1 MRIKILASLL
11 LAGSAL
17 LVYAFGPQQE
27 PAPKISDV
35 KPPEE
40 QIRKMKDG
48 TVRLGEITLDPRKK
62 EISFSGYLNPPD
74 QGTLEVLIVSPKP
87 IGRAHEGLV
96 VTTASPY
103 QLEAM
108 LLLLGADNTIKRKHK
123 NKKGSLINIDLEW
136 KDDNGSL
143 HRDPIEKWV
152 MDERT
157 KKIMQRKGFYFT
169 GSSFYEGIYQAEGN
183 GNLCLLYSNTGATV
197 LDCADKDSNNDILYT
212 TNPVMLKP
220 GAYKE
225 VRVIM
230 SLRKER

>member
-1 MRIKILASLL
+1 MKFKILILTIL
-11 LAGSAL
+11 TGSI

-27 PAPKISDV
+27 PAPQVSDV

-40 QIRKMKDG
+40 QIRRMADG
-48 TVRLGEITLDPRKK
+48 TVKLGEITFDPRKK
-62 EISFSGYLNPPD
+62 EVSFMGHLNPPD

-96 VTTASPY
+96 ITTASPY
-103 QLEAM
+103 QLEA
-108 LLLLGADNTIKRKHK
+108 LLYLMGADNTVKRQQQ

-136 KDDNGSL
+136 KDENGTL
-143 HRDPIEKWV
+143 HREPIEQWV

-157 KKIMQRKGFYFT
+157 KKIMQRKGFYFC
-169 GSSFYEGIYQAEGN
+169 GSNIHNGIYQAEGS
-183 GNLCLLYSNTGATV
+183 GNLCLLYSNTPATV
-197 LDCADKDSNNDILYT
+197 LDSADKDSYNDILYT
-212 TNPVMLKP
+212 TNPAKIQP

-225 VRVIM
+225 VRVIL